1 MKSNYCCFT
10 TVVHNENHEDNDCLL
25 IAVLTHGEHGKLYGF
40 DKKYNTEKLWEN
52 FSGKKCPS
60 LAGKPKIFLIQV

>member
-1 MKSNYCCFT
+1 
-10 TVVHNENHEDNDCLL
+10 
-25 IAVLTHGEHGKLYGF
+25 VLTHGEHGKLYGF